1 MDSSRI
7 IINVAF
13 DSCLGQFN
21 IKFLFYILKKQEDF
35 ETETK
40 KEIFANQCLPKLA
53 TVLEK
58 WDALQIK
65 EDGSYGVDLNDSEQ
79 RSIEKIIAA
88 LMQKQ
93 HDKGSANALC
103 STEFS

>member
-1 MDSSRI
+1 MASSRNNI
-7 IINVAF
+7 HVAF
-13 DSCLGQFN
+13 DTCLGQFN
-21 IKFLFYILKKQEDF
+21 IKFLFYILKKQEDLEM
-35 ETETK
+35 ETR
-40 KEIFANQCLPKLA
+40 KEIIANQCLPRLA

-79 RSIEKIIAA
+79 RSIEKIIAD

-93 HDKGSANALC
+93 QDEGSAY
-103 STEFS
+103 S

>member
-1 MDSSRI
+1 M
-7 IINVAF
+7 NVAL

-21 IKFLFYILKKQEDF
+21 IKFLFYILQKQEDF
-35 ETETK
+35 ETETN
-40 KEIFANQCLPKLA
+40 KEIIANQCLPKLA

-65 EDGSYGVDLNDSEQ
+65 EDGSYGVDWNDSEQ
-79 RSIEKIIAA
+79 RSIEKIISG

-93 HDKGSANALC
+93 HDKGSATTLC
-103 STEFS
+103 SIEFT